1 MRYTFDTDLG
11 ILTLENGDQRQL
23 CDLYSRESFDAL
35 NRLWRD
41 VGWVLRFSYQFTWLG
56 RPIIQLPADIIRYQE
71 LIWRQRPDI
80 IIETGVAHG
89 GSLLFAA
96 SLCRLLSKGRV
107 VGIDI
112 EIRPQNRAAILTHA
126 LAPLITLVEGSSIEP
141 LVVQQV
147 RAQVKPGETVLALL
161 DSGHTKA
168 HVLAELEAYA
178 SLVTPGSYIVVADG
192 VMRDLAGVPGA
203 GSDWDTN
210 NPAAAARE
218 FLDAHPEFR
227 LECPD
232 PIFRESPVVPPT
244 YWVDGF
250 LRRVR

>member
-11 ILTLENGDQRQL
+11 VLTLENGDQRQL
-23 CDLYSRESFDAL
+23 RDLYSRESFDAL

-112 EIRPQNRAAILTHA
+112 EIRPQNRAAILNHP
-126 LAPLITLVEGSSIEP
+126 LSPLITLVEGSSIEP
-141 LVVQQV
+141 SVVQRVQ
-147 RAQVKPGETVLALL
+147 ALVKPGETVLVLL
-161 DSGHTKA
+161 DSRHTKA

-178 SLVTPGSYIVVADG
+178 SLVTPGSYVVVADG

-203 GSDWDTN
+203 GSDWDID

-227 LECPD
+227 LECPE
-232 PIFRESPVVPPT
+232 PIFKESPLTPPT

-250 LRRVR
+250 LRRV